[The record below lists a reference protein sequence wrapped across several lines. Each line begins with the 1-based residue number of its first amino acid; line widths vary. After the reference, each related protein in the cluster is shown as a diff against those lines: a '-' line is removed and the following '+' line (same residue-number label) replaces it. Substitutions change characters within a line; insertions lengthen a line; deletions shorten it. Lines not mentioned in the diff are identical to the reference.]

1 MSACIRNDHRA
12 QSCLCIVFNNESKEL
27 VILKPF
33 KQLCTKEMMFSILKE
48 KKRGGVGGERER
60 ALQRYT
66 GKEEAKNWGTQSV
79 NKNENTYK
87 ALHCPK
93 CS

>member
-1 MSACIRNDHRA
+1 M
-12 QSCLCIVFNNESKEL
+12 QSCLCIVFNNESEESITRKS
-27 VILKPF
+27 F

-66 GKEEAKNWGTQSV
+66 GKEEAKNWVTR
-79 NKNENTYK
+79 
-87 ALHCPK
+87 
-93 CS
+93 

>member
-1 MSACIRNDHRA
+1 M
-12 QSCLCIVFNNESKEL
+12 QSCLCIVFNNESEES
-27 VILKPF
+27 VTLKSF

-66 GKEEAKNWGTQSV
+66 GKEEAKNWVTR
-79 NKNENTYK
+79 
-87 ALHCPK
+87 
-93 CS
+93 

>member
-1 MSACIRNDHRA
+1 M
-12 QSCLCIVFNNESKEL
+12 QSCLCIVFNNESEESITRKS
-27 VILKPF
+27 F

-66 GKEEAKNWGTQSV
+66 GKEEAKNWVTRSV
-79 NKNENTYK
+79 NKNENIYK